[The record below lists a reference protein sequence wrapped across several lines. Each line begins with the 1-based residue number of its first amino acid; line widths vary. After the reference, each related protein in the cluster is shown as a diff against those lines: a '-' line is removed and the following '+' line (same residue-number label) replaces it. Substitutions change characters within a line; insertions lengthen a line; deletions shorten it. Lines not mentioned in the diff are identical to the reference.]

1 MPNLRKRTKVVCSHC
16 GLTFSMNSGELASRR
31 KKSKSGLTFH
41 SRACYQDWLTGQ
53 RKEEREGEDMK
64 LTEYVKRGYG
74 RPHKITHKTY
84 GLVNNPKG
92 INQYSKGKGIA

>member
-1 MPNLRKRTKVVCSHC
+1 MPNLRKRIKVKCDWC
-16 GLTFSMNSGELASRR
+16 GLEFSANCGELANRR
-31 KKSKSGLTFH
+31 RKSKSGLVFH
-41 SRACYQDWLTGQ
+41 SIACYQEWLQ
-53 RKEEREGEDMK
+53 EHNRQKPKAVK
-64 LTEYVKRGYG
+64 LVEYVKRGYG